1 MQPIRT
7 IVWMLVSAILV
18 AFISMNWASAPVN
31 LWPLD
36 TGYLHFNWPVG
47 VIALVFLLLGLL
59 PTWLL
64 SKAGHWGLK
73 RRIASLENALRAS
86 APSHATPSQDEPTAD
101 PDLQS

>member
-86 APSHATPSQDEPTAD
+86 ASAHTTAQDEPAD